1 MSQDIFLL
9 TYDSPLFPA
18 HWSMWVPSDR
28 LGPGGDHNPLG
39 KVIQVVG
46 DPREGFEHEFKRNDE
61 LEGTGCRYHQFLLA
75 SVPKAFVV
83 DVVGDG
89 SFTTD
94 KVAVDGIERC
104 ALSVPA
110 PGKSL
115 KPVDSDGEV
124 SLGSS
129 SLIQYPFLMA
139 CRPLLHRRGE
149 QTFLS
154 KIARPGSRN

>member
-18 HWSMWVPSDR
+18 HWSMWGPSDR

-46 DPREGFEHEFKRNDE
+46 DPREGFEHEFKRNEE

-94 KVAVDGIERC
+94 KVAVDVIERC

-115 KPVDSDGEV
+115 KPVDGEV

-129 SLIQYPFLMA
+129 LLIQYPFLMA
-139 CRPLLHRRGE
+139 RGPCYIGE
-149 QTFLS
+149 ES
-154 KIARPGSRN
+154 KHFCSKLPDLARG